1 MLELWKKYNVKYAEF
16 EFSCGGDSMNDE
28 VLRMYDK
35 QNVEIIYPASSE
47 LADLEQ
53 KIISSI
59 YDNVN
64 FYVNSDG
71 HYIGEYGIVT
81 VQLNKDNIFE
91 YIKNATSEYV
101 EENMESIDI
110 SDIILSYDDILKYIS
125 QISGNNHDCVITYSK
140 DFILTEELKTKIA
153 NFKEALY
160 NKYDNFIPDITD
172 DTNTERFDF
181 FANDNKLNI
190 FYSYII
196 TEPSE

>member
-28 VLRMYDK
+28 LLRMYDK

-81 VQLNKDNIFE
+81 VQLNENDTFE
-91 YIKNATSEYV
+91 YIKNATSEYIK
-101 EENMESIDI
+101 ENMESIDI

-125 QISGNNHDCVITYSK
+125 QISGNNHDCMITYSK

-172 DTNTERFDF
+172 DTTTERFDF
-181 FANDNKLNI
+181 FTNDNKLNI

>member
-125 QISGNNHDCVITYSK
+125 QISGNNHDCMITYSK

-172 DTNTERFDF
+172 DTTTERFDF
-181 FANDNKLNI
+181 FTNDNKLNI

>member
-71 HYIGEYGIVT
+71 HYIGEYGTVT
-81 VQLNKDNIFE
+81 VQLNEDNIFE

-172 DTNTERFDF
+172 DTTTERFDF
-181 FANDNKLNI
+181 FTNDNKLNI

>member
-81 VQLNKDNIFE
+81 VQLNENDTFE
-91 YIKNATSEYV
+91 YIKNATSEYIK
-101 EENMESIDI
+101 ENMESIDI

-125 QISGNNHDCVITYSK
+125 QISGNNHDCMITYSK

-172 DTNTERFDF
+172 DTTTERFDF
-181 FANDNKLNI
+181 FTNDNKLNI

>member
-91 YIKNATSEYV
+91 YIKNATSEYIK
-101 EENMESIDI
+101 ENMESIDI

-125 QISGNNHDCVITYSK
+125 QISGNNHDCMITYSK

-172 DTNTERFDF
+172 DTTTERFDF
-181 FANDNKLNI
+181 FTNDNKLNI

>member
-71 HYIGEYGIVT
+71 HYIGEYGTVT
-81 VQLNKDNIFE
+81 VQLNEDNIFE
-91 YIKNATSEYV
+91 YIKNTTSEYV

-196 TEPSE
+196 TQPSE

>member
-71 HYIGEYGIVT
+71 HYIGEYGTVT
-81 VQLNKDNIFE
+81 VQLNEDNIFE
-91 YIKNATSEYV
+91 YIKNTTSEYV

>member
-53 KIISSI
+53 KIINST

-71 HYIGEYGIVT
+71 HYIGEYGTVT
-81 VQLNKDNIFE
+81 VQLNEDNIFE
-91 YIKNATSEYV
+91 YIKNATSEYIK
-101 EENMESIDI
+101 ENMESIDI

-125 QISGNNHDCVITYSK
+125 QISGNNHDCMITYSK

-172 DTNTERFDF
+172 DTTTERFDF
-181 FANDNKLNI
+181 FTNDNKLNI